1 MNYQEILLKNYNART
16 QELDSSDAAK
26 LEWFDFYV
34 EQMYIPYL
42 APLDKNSAI
51 LELGCNKGFLLKS
64 LHKKGFKNLFGVDLS
79 PDDLTIA
86 KAIIPEAQLSYQ
98 DAFDFLD
105 THQNK
110 FDLIILKALIEHIR
124 KDQIM
129 LLLEKINKSLTP
141 NGLVLVDVYN
151 AAWIFAL
158 HDRYMDFTHEIGF
171 TQESLRQVMVHSF
184 NDVSVKPTA
193 TPLWKMNKKAKIR
206 HLLAKK
212 IFFTLLRWAEPE
224 TPAINERV
232 LIAVGRKKEE
242 V

>member
-1 MNYQEILLKNYNART
+1 MNYQEILLKNYNSRT
-16 QELDSSDAAK
+16 QVLDASDAAK

-34 EQMYIPYL
+34 EQMYANYI
-42 APLDKNSAI
+42 AGLDKNSSI

-64 LHKKGFKNLFGVDLS
+64 FERIGFKNLYGVDLS

-86 KAIIPEAQLSYQ
+86 KAIVPEAHLFYQ

-105 THQNK
+105 ANQNK
-110 FDLIILKALIEHIR
+110 FDLIVLKALIEHIR
-124 KDQIM
+124 KDQIL
-129 LLLEKINKSLTP
+129 LLLEKINKSLTS

-171 TQESLRQVMVHSF
+171 TQESLRQVMLCSF
-184 NDVSVKPTA
+184 KEVTVTPTA
-193 TPLWKMNKKAKIR
+193 TPLWKMNKKAKFR

-212 IFFTLLRWAEPE
+212 VFFTLLRWAEPE

-232 LIAVGRKKEE
+232 LIAVGKKK
-242 V
+242 